1 MVSCCMIVRQGEDT
15 LRNAL
20 ESVRYFVDEIVVGID
35 DRTTDH
41 TEEIAKEFGAKVFW
55 FTWVH
60 DFSYAR
66 NLVAH
71 YANYDHVLV
80 VDVDDRIVSDNFNV
94 FRELEQDGTDAAAV
108 RVDTAPGSFSSSTRF
123 YNRKKMAYRAR
134 VHEHL
139 FNMTDDDVETKQIE
153 NVVFIHRHSP
163 VILEPERNLDILKN
177 MIQEVPRTLYYH
189 ATELFNHHK
198 YKEAIVAYQKY
209 MRVAEWDAELYD
221 AKMNLAL
228 SYGFENDYVN
238 ARKQC
243 FDVILSE
250 PNYQPAYNLLGQIAM
265 LHKQYKE
272 AAAWFEHSL
281 TCDRTFYMFDNTA
294 STEFNSKVNLAI
306 CYAHLGDKE
315 KCMGYIQRAKEN
327 CLDQEWLNEN
337 IELIK
342 HLL

>member
-15 LRNAL
+15 LPKAL
-20 ESVRYFVDEIVVGID
+20 ESVRNFVDEIVVGID
-35 DRTTDH
+35 DRTTDG
-41 TEEIAKEFGAKVFW
+41 TEKIAKEFGARIFW
-55 FTWVH
+55 FKWIH

-71 YANYDHVLV
+71 YANYDHILMF
-80 VDVDDRIVSDNFNV
+80 DVDDLIVSDDYNV
-94 FRELEQDGTDAAAV
+94 FRKLEKSGVDAAIV
-108 RVDTAPGSFSSSTRF
+108 RVDTAPGTFSSSTRF
-123 YNRKKMAYRAR
+123 YDRRKMAYRAR

-139 FNMTDDDVETKQIE
+139 FNLTDNDLDSKQVE
-153 NVVFIHRHSP
+153 NVVFVHRHSN
-163 VILEPERNLDILKN
+163 VVLEPERNLDILKN

-221 AKMNLAL
+221 AKLNMAL

-243 FDVILSE
+243 LDVILSE

-265 LHKQYKE
+265 LHKQYPE
-272 AAAWFEHSL
+272 AAMWFEHSL
-281 TCDRTFYMFDNTA
+281 ICSKVFYMFDNTE
-294 STEFNSKVNLAI
+294 STVFNSLVNLAV
-306 CYAHLGDKE
+306 CYANTGDKE
-315 KCMGYIQRAKEN
+315 RCMRAIEKAKKN
-327 CLDQEWLNEN
+327 CIDQEWLNEN

-342 HLL
+342 RLL